1 LSRVTFSVRGKSAIA
16 GVTDAACPTG
26 DLPDRGRV
34 LESRM
39 IREALDDAGLTI
51 ADVDGICV
59 ADPGMGA
66 LGLAEH
72 LGIQP
77 QWVDST
83 MTGGSSYE
91 VHVEHAAAA
100 IATGQANVV
109 VSVYASTPHSDRR
122 RAKEKAAAAGKGG
135 GGGGGPRRPGGLY
148 PGAAWEAPFGLR
160 MPIGAYALA
169 ASRHMHEFGTTPEQ
183 LAQIA
188 VDTRAWATKNPNAR
202 FQDPITV
209 DDVLD
214 SPYVCTPLHK
224 LDCCLQ
230 TDGAGAFVMVS
241 ADRAKDLR
249 KPPVYVLGTGS
260 CTTHSIISQMPDL
273 TTTGTA
279 VSGPKAMRMAGV
291 GHDDVDLLMLYDSF
305 TITTLLLL
313 EDLGFCAKGEGGAFV
328 EDGALGPGGRLP
340 TNTNGGGLS
349 YTHPGMYGMFLIVEA
364 VRQLRGEA
372 GDRQLDSCDVAIASG
387 SGGVLSAMSTA
398 VLGTE
403 VTL

>member
-1 LSRVTFSVRGKSAIA
+1 MAHPLRAKSAIA
-16 GVTDAACPTG
+16 GVADAASPTG
-26 DLPDRGRV
+26 DLDLRGQRLQV
-34 LESRM
+34 AM

-51 ADVDGICV
+51 DDVDGICS
-59 ADPGMGA
+59 ADPGMGS
-66 LGLAEH
+66 LGLAEL
-72 LGIQP
+72 LGVQP
-77 QWVDST
+77 TWVDST
-83 MTGGSSYE
+83 MTGGSSFEY
-91 VHVEHAAAA
+91 HAEHAAAA
-100 IATGQANVV
+100 IALGQAEVV

-122 RAKEKAAAAGKGG
+122 RAKERGPGG
-135 GGGGGPRRPGGLY
+135 GGGGGRGRPGGLY

-169 ASRHMHEFGTTPEQ
+169 ANRHMHEFGTTPEQ

-188 VDTRAWATKNPNAR
+188 VSTREWAVKNPRAR
-202 FQDPITV
+202 FQDPMTI
-209 DDVLD
+209 DDVLASD
-214 SPYVCTPLHK
+214 MVCSPLHK

-241 ADRAKDLR
+241 AERAKDLR
-249 KPPVYVLGTGS
+249 KPPVYVLGAGS
-260 CTTHSIISQMPDL
+260 SATHSIISQMPSL

-279 VSGPKAMRMAGV
+279 VSGPKAMAMAGV
-291 GHDDVDLLMLYDSF
+291 THDDVDLLMLYDSF

-328 EDGALGPGGRLP
+328 VDGRLGPGGALP

-364 VRQLRGEA
+364 VKQLRGE
-372 GDRQLDSCDVAIASG
+372 GEDRQVPDCNVAIASG
-387 SGGVLSAMSTA
+387 SGGVLSAMSTT

-403 VTL
+403 AVK

>member
-1 LSRVTFSVRGKSAIA
+1 MPHPLRGRSAIA
-16 GVTDAACPTG
+16 GVADAASPTG
-26 DLPDRGRV
+26 DLDERGRV
-34 LESRM
+34 LEVSM
-39 IREALDDAGLTI
+39 IRAALEDAGLTI
-51 ADVDGICV
+51 DDVDGVCS
-59 ADPGMGA
+59 ADPGMGS

-72 LGIQP
+72 LGVRP
-77 QWVDST
+77 TWVDST
-83 MTGGSSYE
+83 MTGGSSFEY
-91 VHVEHAAAA
+91 HVEHAAAA
-100 IATGQANVV
+100 IALGQASCV

-122 RAKEKAAAAGKGG
+122 RAREAGAGG
-135 GGGGGPRRPGGLY
+135 GGGRGGGRGRPGGLD

-188 VDTRAWATKNPNAR
+188 VSTREWATKNPRAR
-202 FQDPITV
+202 FQDPLTV
-209 DDVLD
+209 DEVLASD
-214 SPYVCTPLHK
+214 TVCSPLHK

-241 ADRAKDLR
+241 AERAKDLA

-260 CTTHSIISQMPDL
+260 STTHSIISQMPDL

-279 VSGPKAMRMAGV
+279 VSGAKAMDMAGV
-291 GHDDVDLLMLYDSF
+291 SHDDVDLLMLYDSF

-313 EDLGFCAKGEGGAFV
+313 EDLGFCKKGEGGPFV
-328 EDGALGPGGRLP
+328 EDGRLGPGGALP

-364 VRQLRGEA
+364 VKQLRGEG
-372 GDRQLDSCDVAIASG
+372 GDRQVPDCDVAIASG

-398 VLGTE
+398 VLGSE
-403 VTL
+403 RAL

>member
-1 LSRVTFSVRGKSAIA
+1 MTNPLRAKAAIA
-16 GVTDAACPTG
+16 GVADAASPTG
-26 DLPDRGRV
+26 DLDLRGQRLQV
-34 LESRM
+34 AM

-51 ADVDGICV
+51 ADVDGICS
-59 ADPGMGA
+59 ADPGMGS
-66 LGLAEH
+66 LGLAEL
-72 LGIQP
+72 LGVQP
-77 QWVDST
+77 TWVDST
-83 MTGGSSYE
+83 MTGGSSFEY
-91 VHVEHAAAA
+91 HVEHAAAA
-100 IATGQANVV
+100 IALGQAEVV

-122 RAKEKAAAAGKGG
+122 RAKEAGG
-135 GGGGGPRRPGGLY
+135 GGRGGGGRGRPGGLY

-188 VDTRAWATKNPNAR
+188 VSTREWAVRNPRAR
-202 FQDPITV
+202 FQEPITI
-209 DDVLD
+209 DDVLA
-214 SPYVCTPLHK
+214 SELVCTPLHK

-241 ADRAKDLR
+241 AERAKDLR

-260 CTTHSIISQMPDL
+260 STTHSIISQMPDL

-279 VSGPKAMRMAGV
+279 VSGPKAMAMAGV
-291 GHDDVDLLMLYDSF
+291 THDDVDLLMLYDSF

-313 EDLGFCAKGEGGAFV
+313 EDLGFCKKGEGGAFV
-328 EDGALGPGGRLP
+328 EDGRLGPGGALP

-364 VRQLRGEA
+364 VKQLRGE
-372 GDRQLDSCDVAIASG
+372 GEDRQVPDCEVAIASG

-403 VTL
+403 ATL

>member
-1 LSRVTFSVRGKSAIA
+1 MADTIRGKSAIA
-16 GVTDAACPTG
+16 GVTDAASPTG

-39 IREALDDAGLTI
+39 VREALDDAGLTLG
-51 ADVDGICV
+51 DVDGICV
-59 ADPGMGA
+59 ADPTMGA

-77 QWVDST
+77 EWVDST

-91 VHVEHAAAA
+91 VHVEHAASA
-100 IATGQANVV
+100 IATGQASVV

-122 RAKEKAAAAGKGG
+122 RAKERGRAGG
-135 GGGGGPRRPGGLY
+135 GAARGRPGGLY

-202 FQDPITV
+202 FQDPLTV
-209 DDVLD
+209 DDVLA
-214 SPYVCTPLHK
+214 SPEVCTPLHK

-230 TDGAGAFVMVS
+230 TDGAGAFVMVA

-249 KPPVYVLGTGS
+249 KPPVYVLGAGS
-260 CTTHSIISQMPDL
+260 CTTHSIITQMPDL

-279 VSGPKAMRMAGV
+279 VSGPKAMRGAGIA
-291 GHDDVDLLMLYDSF
+291 HDDVDLLMLYDSF

-328 EDGALGPGGRLP
+328 EDGRLGPGGSLP

-349 YTHPGMYGMFLIVEA
+349 YTHPGMYGMFLLVEA

-372 GDRQLDSCDVAIASG
+372 GERQLAKHDVAIASG
-387 SGGVLSAMSTA
+387 SGGVLSAMSTT

-403 VTL
+403 ATR

>member
-1 LSRVTFSVRGKSAIA
+1 MAHPLRAKSAIA
-16 GVTDAACPTG
+16 GVADAASPTG
-26 DLPDRGRV
+26 DLDLRG
-34 LESRM
+34 SRLQVAM

-51 ADVDGICV
+51 DDVDGICS
-59 ADPGMGA
+59 ADPGMGS
-66 LGLAEH
+66 LGLAEL
-72 LGIQP
+72 LGVHP
-77 QWVDST
+77 TWVDST
-83 MTGGSSYE
+83 MTGGSSFEY
-91 VHVEHAAAA
+91 HVEHAAAA
-100 IATGQANVV
+100 IALGQAEVV

-122 RAKEKAAAAGKGG
+122 RAKEAGG
-135 GGGGGPRRPGGLY
+135 GGRGGGGRGRPGGLY

-169 ASRHMHEFGTTPEQ
+169 ASRHMHEFGTTAEQ

-188 VDTRAWATKNPNAR
+188 VSTREWATKNPRAR

-209 DDVLD
+209 DDVLASD
-214 SPYVCTPLHK
+214 MVCTPLHK

-241 ADRAKDLR
+241 AERAKDLR
-249 KPPVYVLGTGS
+249 KPPVYVLGAGS
-260 CTTHSIISQMPDL
+260 STTHSIISQMPDL

-279 VSGPKAMRMAGV
+279 VSGPKAMSMAGV
-291 GHDDVDLLMLYDSF
+291 SHDDVDLLMLYDSF

-313 EDLGFCAKGEGGAFV
+313 EDLGFCKKGEGGAFV
-328 EDGALGPGGRLP
+328 EDGRLGPGGALP

-364 VRQLRGEA
+364 VKQLRGEGEA
-372 GDRQLDSCDVAIASG
+372 RQVPDCNVAIASG

-403 VTL
+403 AAL